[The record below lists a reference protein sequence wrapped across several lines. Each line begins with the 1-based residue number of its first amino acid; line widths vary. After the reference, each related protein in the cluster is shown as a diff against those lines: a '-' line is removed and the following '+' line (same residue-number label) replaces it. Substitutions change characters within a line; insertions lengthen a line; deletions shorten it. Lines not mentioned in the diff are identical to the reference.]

1 MLRPPS
7 GRIIDG
13 SALTSSLVGRRPFG
27 FVRRLERPYTTG
39 RHINF
44 AKAITC
50 FEWGNVYVY
59 DFNKGRFEAK
69 SGADVPSRGEPYLR
83 LRVHLLVI
91 FVTLFTALALIT
103 FSHLGKFFR
112 QKDRY

>member
-1 MLRPPS
+1 MLRPRS
-7 GRIIDG
+7 GRINHG
-13 SALTSSLVGRRPFG
+13 SALTSSLTGCLLWIVLTVGTSLHDG
-27 FVRRLERPYTTG
+27 TTHKLG
-39 RHINF
+39 
-44 AKAITC
+44 KAITC

-59 DFNKGRFEAK
+59 DFNKGRFEANW
-69 SGADVPSRGEPYLR
+69 ADVPSRGEPYLR

-103 FSHLGKFFR
+103 FSHLGKFLR